1 MYKKSSSTKEKIM
14 LITAKQLNEKK
25 VDQISIA
32 DIAKEAGVAVGL
44 INYHFKTKENLF
56 SAATEFF
63 ILQKISRES
72 ENIVSAGLK
81 AEKRMIASLK
91 GYGDF
96 LAEYSQMCRLY
107 FMNAFGKTNSDIS
120 QMGYEHYIPIL
131 REMYPNKTDIDL
143 VFMIYPIVCAVQM
156 MFLDNAPF
164 KAATGLDFFCK
175 KHRYRIIEKMVSDR
189 LLAEGNR

>member
-14 LITAKQLNEKK
+14 LITAKQLNEKEA
-25 VDQISIA
+25 DQISIA

-44 INYHFKTKENLF
+44 INYHFQTKENLF

-63 ILQKISRES
+63 ILQKISQES
-72 ENIVSAGLK
+72 KNVVSSGLK
-81 AEKRMIASLK
+81 AEKRLLASLK

-96 LAEYSQMCRLY
+96 LAEYSRMCRLY
-107 FMNAFGKTNSDIS
+107 FMNAFGKANSDIS

-131 REMYPNKTDIDL
+131 RELYPNKTDADL
-143 VFMIYPIVCAVQM
+143 VFIIYPIVCAVQM

-175 KHRYRIIEKMVSDR
+175 KYRCKIIEKMVSDCLR
-189 LLAEGNR
+189 RENK